1 MQINCVC
8 MLDHGLEITRIE
20 EQNPKQNSIKQ
31 RWVLNLFTIH
41 KQHLTIACAYTCV
54 TLGGSECTQY
64 ILIKRIGS
72 RGRGRWIWTCY
83 LLLRWC
89 LLVVV
94 LELLLKL
101 LTNLQDKQDH
111 G

>member
-41 KQHLTIACAYTCV
+41 KQHLNHSMCIYLCHIRGFRMYTV
-54 TLGGSECTQY
+54 YSNKKDWEQREREVNMDMLPAAAVVPLGG
-64 ILIKRIGS
+64 RA
-72 RGRGRWIWTCY
+72 
-83 LLLRWC
+83 
-89 LLVVV
+89 
-94 LELLLKL
+94 
-101 LTNLQDKQDH
+101 
-111 G
+111 